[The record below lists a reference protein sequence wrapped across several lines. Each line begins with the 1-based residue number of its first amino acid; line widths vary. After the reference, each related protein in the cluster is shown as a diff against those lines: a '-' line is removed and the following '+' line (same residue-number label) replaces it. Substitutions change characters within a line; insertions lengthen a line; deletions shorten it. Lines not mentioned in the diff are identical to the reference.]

1 MKQILVIV
9 PFPMSKDN
17 LALRK
22 QQLDAV
28 QISEQM
34 AFTFKAVKAAP
45 TNYISE
51 ADMVLADMAILEAGQ
66 SAEQDGFDA
75 VCVDTMSDSGVA
87 ALRSILSIPV
97 VGPGRASML
106 TALMLGRRFSILTMW
121 KKWDHLYQKTAK
133 DLGLQTQ
140 MASIRSIDVAPDNQ
154 ALLEGKEEEIFS
166 KLLSAAQQAID
177 QDGAD
182 VILLGST
189 TMHQAHAY
197 LADALDI
204 PVINPGPLT
213 YKLVETLLGLGLMQS
228 ARAYPTSPA
237 PRDAMVQAMMDAAG
251 EFNH

>member
-17 LALRK
+17 LALR
-22 QQLDAV
+22 
-28 QISEQM
+28 

-45 TNYISE
+45 KNYISE
-51 ADMVLADMAILEAGQ
+51 ADMVLADVAILEAGQ
-66 SAEQDGFDA
+66 SAVEDGFDA
-75 VCVDTMSDSGVA
+75 VCVDTMSDSGV
-87 ALRSILSIPV
+87 V
-97 VGPGRASML
+97 

>member
-1 MKQILVIV
+1 
-9 PFPMSKDN
+9 MSKDN

-22 QQLDAV
+22 QQLEAV
-28 QISEQM
+28 QMSEQM

-45 TNYISE
+45 KNYISE
-51 ADMVLADMAILEAGQ
+51 ADMVLADVAILEAGQ
-66 SAEQDGFDA
+66 SAVEDGFDA

-189 TMHQAHAY
+189 TMHQAYGHMAAN
-197 LADALDI
+197 LPV

-213 YKLVETLLGLGLMQS
+213 YKMAEMFIGLGLS
-228 ARAYPTSPA
+228 HSRKAYPKPSVPK
-237 PRDAMVQAMMDAAG
+237 PQMIRDMMDAAAKSADA
-251 EFNH
+251 